1 MTLHWRH
8 RFLMRFLYKIKY
20 TFFILLTSFFLSAC
34 AVISDDISCQF
45 TEIDCYRFDYTSIE
59 TFKDSVEDHSFKWSL
74 SDPSKALSN
83 QILIKDLSINS
94 LQKSETFI
102 ENNPES
108 MFVLGSF
115 LIENQKPREWLF
127 FSEQAFIRS
136 FNNLSR

>member
-1 MTLHWRH
+1 
-8 RFLMRFLYKIKY
+8 MRFLYNIKY
-20 TFFILLTSFFLSAC
+20 IFFILLASINLSSC
-34 AVISDDISCQF
+34 SVISDDISCQF

-74 SDPSKALSN
+74 SDSSKALSN

-94 LQKSETFI
+94 LQESETFI